1 MALPGCP
8 EPGWVSPRLWTLLA
22 VGPVAERRNAG
33 VPAGLTL
40 VSPTLLSGLT
50 SLSQGWPWQ
59 TQLKPE
65 PLQHCDCMAHTVRSS
80 EKDLLNCSRL

>member
-22 VGPVAERRNAG
+22 VGPVAERRNTG

-50 SLSQGWPWQ
+50 PKAADVRHCQVRDTSFHHEHSLLS
-59 TQLKPE
+59 LF
-65 PLQHCDCMAHTVRSS
+65 R
-80 EKDLLNCSRL
+80 